1 MYLSILLIPLKMS
14 DFSLSGSILINS
26 QPSSVAFLSFL
37 ISYAIF
43 LLLCLFLSVFLQ
55 IYSHENINQS
65 DNLAHYILF
74 DFFIFV
80 STDCSLVKITPYYLN
95 PNLVLGLYPA
105 VILQSMVTLFAI
117 LLCKKILLGC
127 FFWFNC

>member
-1 MYLSILLIPLKMS
+1 MYLNILLIPLEIS

-80 STDCSLVKITPYYLN
+80 STDCSLVKITSYYLN